1 MVRWCIYLRHIAGK
15 YDLYSEILGAFHF
28 PRREHYVITHTTTK
42 HAQDFLL
49 VQMKSLFEFWS
60 EEWQKIVILLID
72 EMYIKE
78 NIVYNK
84 HTGRI
89 VGFTDLGDVNHL
101 LR

>member
-1 MVRWCIYLRHIAGK
+1 
-15 YDLYSEILGAFHF
+15 
-28 PRREHYVITHTTTK
+28 
-42 HAQDFLL
+42 
-49 VQMKSLFEFWS
+49 MKSLFEFWS